1 MKGIIRNEIKSVI
14 DEHNFSSEEVNEVG
28 IYKWRNII
36 EQFEQNFIKLPH
48 HSSQIRWYWEYLKDG
63 YSVDF
68 ESYNA
73 YKYLH
78 KLINNQEKVYFM
90 VEDLGERNKFW
101 IYESYIKVI
110 QKVLEETQS
119 YEYYIVSK
127 KYKWFLCENHH
138 GFLIGA
144 GNEIIEKLKNL
155 KLL

>member
-1 MKGIIRNEIKSVI
+1 MRGFIRNEIRSVI
-14 DEHNFSSEEVNEVG
+14 DEYNFSSDEFNEVG
-28 IYKWRNII
+28 IHKWKNII
-36 EQFEQNFIKLPH
+36 KQFEQNFIKLPQH
-48 HSSQIRWYWEYLKDG
+48 TSQIRWYWEYLKDQ
-63 YSVDF
+63 YSLDI
-68 ESYNA
+68 ESNNA

-78 KLINNQEKVYFM
+78 KLINDQEKVYFM
-90 VEDLGERNKFW
+90 VENLGERNKFW

-138 GFLIGA
+138 GFLIGS

-155 KLL
+155 KL